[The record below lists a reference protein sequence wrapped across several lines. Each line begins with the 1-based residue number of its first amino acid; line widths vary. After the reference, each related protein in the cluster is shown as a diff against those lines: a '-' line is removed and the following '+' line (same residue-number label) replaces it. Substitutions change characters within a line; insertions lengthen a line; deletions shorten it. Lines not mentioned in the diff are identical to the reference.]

1 MPILEK
7 DFEIDIQDE
16 NVEDVPS
23 VQLPMNFLTFG
34 EIENDDVKVYIK
46 QDVYKALEKL
56 AASDTSKELGSII
69 LGEYCQ
75 EHGKTHVIISQ
86 YIEAKYTDASASTL
100 TFTHETWDYVHSE
113 HEKRYPDKKIIGW
126 QHTHPNYGI
135 FLSNYDMFIQEN
147 FFNLPF
153 QVAYVID
160 PIQNLRG
167 FFQWKNGRI
176 EKLKGYYIY
185 DDVGK
190 PIKIEQTKVKKE
202 EPVPAK
208 TSKVASVLIALLCA
222 ATLFLSCFA
231 ISLNNKYEKQLEKQ
245 EEILADI
252 SSQQEEIKNQ
262 KDEIEGQKT
271 EIGKQNEVIQDQ
283 ADAIAKLQELLANG
297 VLDSTGRTTAVDL
310 LAMLENHELTL
321 QNQDELITELKAL
334 LEKKPEEGIVTFKA
348 YIVVAGDSLSKICA
362 ANNLDYGANYKIIL
376 AINGI
381 KDANQIYVGQTI
393 LLPVVTDTN

>member
-1 MPILEK
+1 MGIGFVFYEDALFFVVLISGCCDVIFTVVAALFFYSLEYQQTDNCHHK
-7 DFEIDIQDE
+7 NNCNRTAKLLSLLNESAKALLKEEKFDQAI
-16 NVEDVPS
+16 S
-23 VQLPMNFLTFG
+23 VFR
-34 EIENDDVKVYIK
+34 EIEDYEDSAEMITE
-46 QDVYKALEKL
+46 A
-56 AASDTSKELGSII
+56 
-69 LGEYCQ
+69 
-75 EHGKTHVIISQ
+75 Q
-86 YIEAKYTDASASTL
+86 YL
-100 TFTHETWDYVHSE
+100 
-113 HEKRYPDKKIIGW
+113 
-126 QHTHPNYGI
+126 
-135 FLSNYDMFIQEN
+135 
-147 FFNLPF
+147 
-153 QVAYVID
+153 
-160 PIQNLRG
+160 IQNLRG

-202 EPVPAK
+202 EPAPAK

-252 SSQQEEIKNQ
+252 SNQQEEIKTQ

-271 EIGKQNEVIQDQ
+271 EIGKQNEVIQNQ

-297 VLDSTGRTTAVDL
+297 VLDSTGQTTAADL

-321 QNQDELITELKAL
+321 QNQDELIAELKAL

-348 YIVVAGDSLSKICA
+348 YTVVAGDSLSKICA
-362 ANNLDYGANYKIIL
+362 ENNLDYGANYKIIL

-393 LLPVVTDTN
+393 LLPFAD

>member
-1 MPILEK
+1 MLEK
-7 DFEIDIQDE
+7 DFEIEIQDE
-16 NVEDVPS
+16 NVEDAPG

-34 EIENDDVKVYIK
+34 EIESDDVKVYIK

-56 AASDTSKELGSII
+56 AASDTTKELGSII

-75 EHGKTHVIISQ
+75 ELGKTHVIISQ

-113 HEKRYPDKKIIGW
+113 HEKRYPEKKIIGW

-190 PIKIEQTKVKKE
+190 PIKIEQTKVKKDDSA
-202 EPVPAK
+202 PTK
-208 TSKVASVLIALLCA
+208 TSKVTGILLALLCVT
-222 ATLFLSCFA
+222 TLFLSFFA
-231 ISLNNKYEKQLEKQ
+231 FSLNNKYMKQLEKQ

-252 SSQQEEIKNQ
+252 SNQQAEINNQ
-262 KDEIEGQKT
+262 KD
-271 EIGKQNEVIQDQ
+271 EIGKQNEVIQSQSDT
-283 ADAIAKLQELLANG
+283 IVKLQELLANG
-297 VLDSTGRTTAVDL
+297 VLDSTGQTTATEL

-321 QNQDELITELKAL
+321 PNPDKLIAELKAL
-334 LEKKPEEGIVTFKA
+334 LEKAPGESVVTFKA
-348 YIVVAGDSLSKICA
+348 YTVVAGDNLSKICA

-381 KDANQIYVGQTI
+381 EDANQIYVGQTI
-393 LLPVVTDTN
+393 IIPTAQ

>member
-16 NVEDVPS
+16 NVEDAPS

-69 LGEYCQ
+69 LGEYSQ

-202 EPVPAK
+202 EPAPAK

-252 SSQQEEIKNQ
+252 SNQQEEIKNQ

-271 EIGKQNEVIQDQ
+271 EIGKQNEVIQNQ

-297 VLDSTGRTTAVDL
+297 VLDSTGQTTAADL

-321 QNQDELITELKAL
+321 QNQDELIAELKAL

-348 YIVVAGDSLSKICA
+348 YTVVAGDSLSKICA

-393 LLPVVTDTN
+393 LLPFAD

>member
-16 NVEDVPS
+16 NVEDAPS

-202 EPVPAK
+202 ETAPAK

-252 SSQQEEIKNQ
+252 SNQQEEIKNQ

-271 EIGKQNEVIQDQ
+271 EIGKQNEVIQNQ

-297 VLDSTGRTTAVDL
+297 VLDSTGQTTAADL

-321 QNQDELITELKAL
+321 QNQDELIAELKAL

-348 YIVVAGDSLSKICA
+348 YTVVAGDSLSKICET
-362 ANNLDYGANYKIIL
+362 NNLDYGANYKIIL

-393 LLPVVTDTN
+393 LLPFAD

>member
-16 NVEDVPS
+16 NVEDAPS

-202 EPVPAK
+202 EPAPAK

-252 SSQQEEIKNQ
+252 SNQQEEIKNQ

-271 EIGKQNEVIQDQ
+271 EIGKQNEVIQNQ

-297 VLDSTGRTTAVDL
+297 VLDSTGQTTAADL

-321 QNQDELITELKAL
+321 QNQDELIAELKAL

-348 YIVVAGDSLSKICA
+348 YTVVAGDSLSKICA

-393 LLPVVTDTN
+393 LLPFAD

>member
-16 NVEDVPS
+16 NVEDAPS

-69 LGEYCQ
+69 LGEYSQ

-202 EPVPAK
+202 EPAQAK

-222 ATLFLSCFA
+222 ATLFLSFFA

-252 SSQQEEIKNQ
+252 SNQQEEIKNQ

-271 EIGKQNEVIQDQ
+271 EIGKQNEVIQNQ

-297 VLDSTGRTTAVDL
+297 VLDSTGQTTAADL

-321 QNQDELITELKAL
+321 QNQDELIAELKAL

-348 YIVVAGDSLSKICA
+348 YTVVAGDSLSKICA

-393 LLPVVTDTN
+393 LLPFAD

>member
-1 MPILEK
+1 MLDK
-7 DFEIDIQDE
+7 DFEIEIQSE
-16 NVEDVPS
+16 NVGEAPS
-23 VQLPMNFLTFG
+23 MQLPMNFLTFG

-113 HEKRYPDKKIIGW
+113 HEKRYPDEKIIGW

-167 FFQWKNGRI
+167 FFQWKNGRV

-202 EPVPAK
+202 EPALAR
-208 TSKVASVLIALLCA
+208 TSKAASILIALLCV
-222 ATLFLSCFA
+222 ATGFLSFFA
-231 ISLNNKYEKQLEKQ
+231 VSLNNKYEKQLEKQ
-245 EEILADI
+245 EEILTDI
-252 SSQQEEIKNQ
+252 SSQQEEIRNQ
-262 KDEIEGQKT
+262 RDEIEGQKT
-271 EIGKQNEVIQDQ
+271 EIGKQNEVIQSQ
-283 ADAIAKLQELLANG
+283 ADAIAKLQGLLVNG
-297 VLDSTGRTTAVDL
+297 VLDSTGQTTAADL
-310 LAMLENHELTL
+310 LEMLENHELTL
-321 QNQDELITELKAL
+321 QNQEELIGELKAL
-334 LEKKPEEGIVTFKA
+334 LEKQPEEGVVTFKA
-348 YIVVAGDSLSKICA
+348 YTVVAGDNLSKICA
-362 ANNLDYGANYKIIL
+362 ANNLNYGANYKIIL

-393 LLPVVTDTN
+393 LLPFAE